1 MHNLLA
7 VVLTFAF
14 VAGLGALALVLV
26 GWWERRLPRGLRFGV
41 ARVHSRRPPRAH

>member
-26 GWWERRLPRGLRFGV
+26 DWWERRLARGLRFGV